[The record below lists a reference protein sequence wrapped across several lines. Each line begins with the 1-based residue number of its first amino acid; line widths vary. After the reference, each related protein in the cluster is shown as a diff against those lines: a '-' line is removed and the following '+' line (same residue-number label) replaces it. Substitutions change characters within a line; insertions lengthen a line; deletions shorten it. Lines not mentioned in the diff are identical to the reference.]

1 MVLVIIHYF
10 SSSFVL
16 LVCFKGDMVRYL
28 PDGNLEYCG
37 RRDRQIKFNGIR
49 MDLYEVEL
57 LLETHPRIDKAVVL
71 LRDTMRD
78 EGNHIQQLVAFIIKR
93 DRPIDNNNTTTPMT
107 TIVENTAEIQKY
119 FSSTLPSSS
128 VNMVPSLVISVT
140 QFPLNYNGKIDRPQ
154 LLKMM
159 ENVFRQG
166 GNNEGK
172 DVNDLESLI
181 HKIWSDLLKVY
192 PNYISLFSQ
201 Q

>member
-1 MVLVIIHYF
+1 
-10 SSSFVL
+10 
-16 LVCFKGDMVRYL
+16 MVRYL

-37 RRDRQIKFNGIR
+37 RRDRQIKLNGVR

-71 LRDTMRD
+71 LRDTMRE
-78 EGNHIQQLVAFIIKR
+78 EGNHIQQLVAFIIKK
-93 DRPIDNNNTTTPMT
+93 DNTTANSNNTTTPMT
-107 TIVENTAEIQKY
+107 TIVEDTAEIRKH
-119 FSSTLPSSS
+119 FSTSLPPTSF
-128 VNMVPSLVISVT
+128 NMIPSLLLSVR

-159 ENVFRQG
+159 ENLLRQG

-172 DVNDLESLI
+172 DVDGLESLI

-192 PNYISLFSQ
+192 IPTL
-201 Q
+201 